1 MGGLSIW
8 HWIIIVV
15 VVVLIFGTKKLP
27 NIGNDLASAIKNF
40 KKGMQDD
47 DKSDAAQLKAD
58 PPPQGQQGQSA
69 PSANKDGSKD
79 GNAP

>member
-27 NIGNDLASAIKNF
+27 NIGGDLAAAIKNF
-40 KKGMQDD
+40 RKGMQDD
-47 DKSDAAQLKAD
+47 DKIDAAQLKAD
-58 PPPQGQQGQSA
+58 PPPAQQDQST
-69 PSANKDGSKD
+69 PSSNKDG
-79 GNAP
+79 NTP

>member
-27 NIGNDLASAIKNF
+27 NIGGDLAAAIKNF
-40 KKGMQDD
+40 KKGMQDG

-58 PPPQGQQGQSA
+58 PPPAQPGQSTPA
-69 PSANKDGSKD
+69 GDKADKTP
-79 GNAP
+79 

>member
-15 VVVLIFGTKKLP
+15 LVVLIFGTKKLP
-27 NIGNDLASAIKNF
+27 NIGGDLASAIKNF
-40 KKGMQDD
+40 RKGMQDD

-58 PPPQGQQGQSA
+58 PPVEQGQSA
-69 PSANKDGSKD
+69 PSAGKDGSKD

>member
-27 NIGNDLASAIKNF
+27 NIGGDLASAIKNF

-47 DKSDAAQLKAD
+47 D
-58 PPPQGQQGQSA
+58 
-69 PSANKDGSKD
+69 
-79 GNAP
+79 

>member
-8 HWIIIVV
+8 HWLIIIV

-27 NIGNDLASAIKNF
+27 NIGGDLAAAIKNF
-40 KKGMQDD
+40 KKGMQDE

-58 PPPQGQQGQSA
+58 PTPGQST
-69 PSANKDGSKD
+69 PSASKDGSKD

>member
-27 NIGNDLASAIKNF
+27 NIGGDLAAAIKNF
-40 KKGMQDD
+40 KKGMQDE

-58 PPPQGQQGQSA
+58 PPQSQQGQST
-69 PSANKDGSKD
+69 SAGDKADKT
-79 GNAP
+79 P

>member
-27 NIGNDLASAIKNF
+27 NIGGDLASAIKNF

-47 DKSDAAQLKAD
+47 DKSTTEQLKAD
-58 PPPQGQQGQSA
+58 PPAAQSSQSA
-69 PSANKDGSKD
+69 GDKTDTKSQ
-79 GNAP
+79 

>member
-27 NIGNDLASAIKNF
+27 NIGGDLAAAIKNF
-40 KKGMQDD
+40 KKGMQDE

-58 PPPQGQQGQSA
+58 PPQNQQGQSTT
-69 PSANKDGSKD
+69 SSNKDG
-79 GNAP
+79 NTP

>member
-1 MGGLSIW
+1 MGSLSIW

-27 NIGNDLASAIKNF
+27 NIGGDLASAIKNF

-58 PPPQGQQGQSA
+58 PPSVQSTQST
-69 PSANKDGSKD
+69 PTSNKDG
-79 GNAP
+79 NTP

>member
-27 NIGNDLASAIKNF
+27 NIGGDLASAIKNF

-47 DKSDAAQLKAD
+47 DKSTTEQLKAD
-58 PPPQGQQGQSA
+58 PPPAQASQNTGDKTDTKSQ
-69 PSANKDGSKD
+69 
-79 GNAP
+79 

>member
-8 HWIIIVV
+8 HWIIIIIA
-15 VVVLIFGTKKLP
+15 VVLIFGTKKLP

-40 KKGMQDD
+40 RKGMQDD

-58 PPPQGQQGQSA
+58 PPQGQQGQSA
-69 PSANKDGSKD
+69 PSASKDGGKD

>member
-27 NIGNDLASAIKNF
+27 GIGGDLAAAIKNF
-40 KKGMQDD
+40 RKGMQDD
-47 DKSDAAQLKAD
+47 NKANPEQLKAD
-58 PPPQGQQGQSA
+58 PPQGQQGQST
-69 PSANKDGSKD
+69 PTGSKD

>member
-8 HWIIIVV
+8 HWLIIIV

-27 NIGNDLASAIKNF
+27 NIGGDLAAAIKNF
-40 KKGMQDD
+40 KKGMQDE

-58 PPPQGQQGQSA
+58 PTPGPQGQST